1 MATYRPP
8 GARRLVPL
16 LALASALGGCASGIR
31 LGDAKIA
38 APSGCPE
45 IKVLESGD
53 VELCH
58 HRWARWT
65 GDALE
70 RDGRTLF
77 VVNRGLI
84 TAGGHE
90 VARADEGRITIFLSE
105 DVEDR
110 HIRIEP
116 SGKVVDE
123 DGEVVATISPPP
135 DGELPTL
142 VFAALIREGL
152 WLPALPS
159 KPSRISATEVQVL
172 GRPRQQAKEPQP
184 PLCACA
190 DGS

>member
-1 MATYRPP
+1 MAPCRAP
-8 GARRLVPL
+8 GARRLITL
-16 LALASALGGCASGIR
+16 LALALALGGCASGIR
-31 LGDAKIA
+31 LGDARIA
-38 APSGCPE
+38 TPSGCPE
-45 IKVLESGD
+45 IQVLESGD
-53 VELCH
+53 VEVCH
-58 HRWARWT
+58 HRWAHWT

-70 RDGRTLF
+70 RDGHTLF

-90 VARADEGRITIFLSE
+90 VARTDQGRITIFLAE

-110 HIRIEP
+110 HVRVEP

-123 DGEVVATISPPP
+123 SGEVVATISPPP

-152 WLPALPS
+152 WLPELPR
-159 KPSRISATEVQVL
+159 KRTRVSATEVQVL
-172 GRPRQQAKEPQP
+172 GRPRQHEDPPP
-184 PLCACA
+184 PLCSCT